1 MSLVAYG
8 ASDDSETSDGD
19 EAEVLQVAK
28 SGDANNHALADDGKI
43 SDEEDYIPTV
53 SRSAASST
61 NETGFQSMP
70 APSSLSGMC
79 VLDVIIAN
87 LAHTKVRN
95 VPHFYLSWRGSLVN
109 WVCKACYLDQVLYV
123 TLTCSPGPLF
133 VGHFRN
139 GTWKLKS
146 KIKLQL

>member
-28 SGDANNHALADDGKI
+28 SGNANNHALADDGKI

-53 SRSAASST
+53 SRNAASST
-61 NETGFQSMP
+61 NETGFHSIP

-87 LAHTKVRN
+87 LAKQSKKRAA
-95 VPHFYLSWRGSLVN
+95 F
-109 WVCKACYLDQVLYV
+109 
-123 TLTCSPGPLF
+123 LF
-133 VGHFRN
+133 VPTRQSC
-139 GTWKLKS
+139 KLS
-146 KIKLQL
+146 L